1 MRWNLILTATLAISF
16 CIVQFAH
23 AGGNTGWIK
32 REVYPEQQ
40 VVPVHE
46 SWISRQQFYD
56 PSSGARCC
64 NEHDCSALE
73 DVEVR
78 EISGGF
84 LIERRY
90 FVTRQRVLPSIDG
103 RYWACFN
110 TGGGP
115 HRMVKEVRCFF
126 APMST

>member
-1 MRWNLILTATLAISF
+1 MQRNLILTATLAISF
-16 CIVQFAH
+16 CIVQFVH

-73 DVEVR
+73 DEEVR
-78 EISGGF
+78 EISGSF

-90 FVTRQRVLPSIDG
+90 FVTRQRVLPSSDG
-103 RYWACFN
+103 RYWVCYD

-115 HRMVKEVRCFF
+115 HRPREVRCFF